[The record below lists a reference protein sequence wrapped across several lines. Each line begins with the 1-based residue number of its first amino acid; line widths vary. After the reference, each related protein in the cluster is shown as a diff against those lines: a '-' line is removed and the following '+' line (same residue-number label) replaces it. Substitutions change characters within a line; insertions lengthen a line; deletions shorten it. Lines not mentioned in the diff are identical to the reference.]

1 MMSEIRNP
9 NWFKPGN
16 QCALRHGKRSREAN
30 RARKRS
36 VAVVK
41 ASAILLG
48 KLGAIRGRVRRS
60 PLRGDQVALLPLA
73 WQAWFPEAA
82 LTAPA
87 NFLDQQLP
95 RQLVVKE

>member
-16 QCALRHGKRSREAN
+16 QCALKHGKRSREAI

-36 VAVVK
+36 VAIVK

-48 KLGAIRGRVRRS
+48 KLGAVKGRVRRA
-60 PLRGDQVALLPLA
+60 PLRGDQVALLPGD
-73 WQAWFPEAA
+73 WQRWFPGAQAVARE
-82 LTAPA
+82 
-87 NFLDQQLP
+87 
-95 RQLVVKE
+95 